1 MTKKITKENVSEE
14 LLKSIKKA
22 TIKATIQKK
31 NKKKKKNYNLS
42 LDRIGVGMQNLEDA
56 VISIK
61 HNEEIIKM

>member
-14 LLKSIKKA
+14 LLKSIK
-22 TIKATIQKK
+22 KATIQKK

>member
-22 TIKATIQKK
+22 TIHT
-31 NKKKKKNYNLS
+31 KKKKEKKQKKTNYNLS
-42 LDRIGVGMQNLEDA
+42 LDRIGVSMQNLEDA

>member
-22 TIKATIQKK
+22 TIQKK
-31 NKKKKKNYNLS
+31 KKKKKKNYNLS

>member
-14 LLKSIKKA
+14 LLKSIKKP
-22 TIKATIQKK
+22 TIKKK
-31 NKKKKKNYNLS
+31 KKKKKKNYNLS

>member
-14 LLKSIKKA
+14 LLKSIKKP
-22 TIKATIQKK
+22 TINKK
-31 NKKKKKNYNLS
+31 KKQKKKKNYNLS
-42 LDRIGVGMQNLEDA
+42 LDRIGVGMQNLEDV

>member
-22 TIKATIQKK
+22 TIHT
-31 NKKKKKNYNLS
+31 KKKKEKKEKKTNYNLS
-42 LDRIGVGMQNLEDA
+42 LDRIGVSMQNLEDA

>member
-22 TIKATIQKK
+22 TIQKK
-31 NKKKKKNYNLS
+31 KKKKKNYNLS

>member
-22 TIKATIQKK
+22 TIQKK
-31 NKKKKKNYNLS
+31 KKKKKKKNYNLS

>member
-22 TIKATIQKK
+22 TIHT
-31 NKKKKKNYNLS
+31 KKKKEKKEKKTNYNLS
-42 LDRIGVGMQNLEDA
+42 LDRIGVSIQNLEDA

>member
-22 TIKATIQKK
+22 TIQKK
-31 NKKKKKNYNLS
+31 KKKKKKKKKNYNLS

>member
-1 MTKKITKENVSEE
+1 MIKKITKENVSEE
-14 LLKSIKKA
+14 LFKKIKKQ
-22 TIKATIQKK
+22 TINT
-31 NKKKKKNYNLS
+31 KKKKEKKEKKTNYNLS

>member
-22 TIKATIQKK
+22 TIQTKK
-31 NKKKKKNYNLS
+31 KKKKKNYNLS

>member
-22 TIKATIQKK
+22 TIQ
-31 NKKKKKNYNLS
+31 KKKKKKKKKYKLS
-42 LDRIGVGMQNLEDA
+42 LERIGVGMQNLEDA

>member
-22 TIKATIQKK
+22 TIQKK
-31 NKKKKKNYNLS
+31 KKKKKKNCNLS

>member
-22 TIKATIQKK
+22 TIHTKK
-31 NKKKKKNYNLS
+31 KKEKKKNYNLS
-42 LDRIGVGMQNLEDA
+42 LDRIGVSMENLEDA